1 MATSRPQSPRS
12 HRRRVPTRDPAA
24 TAGEKKNRRGRRAA
38 HLLRFKRSSR
48 AGDAS
53 PCRPHTGL
61 ARSTSGS
68 PLDPAP
74 FRQDEPRGG
83 ATAPQGKTPTLLSR
97 QGLEPV
103 ASAAK
108 ALSPTEPGGETQVE
122 ATCVNARRK
131 VGTDPGSIP
140 GASNTPKA
148 CVFKTLANR
157 RQLEPRFE
165 NQIQRHDLRGRVVV
179 DPEVSHKLRT
189 RLAAVSP
196 KTGTAA
202 PQQRGSRTGRTR
214 PGRG

>member
-97 QGLEPV
+97 QGLEPG

-140 GASNTPKA
+140 GASTNAMISHPSP
-148 CVFKTLANR
+148 NHR
-157 RQLEPRFE
+157 RTRGHPAKPAYREPCEPRST
-165 NQIQRHDLRGRVVV
+165 V
-179 DPEVSHKLRT
+179 DPSS
-189 RLAAVSP
+189 A
-196 KTGTAA
+196 
-202 PQQRGSRTGRTR
+202 
-214 PGRG
+214 

>member
-140 GASNTPKA
+140 GASATSA
-148 CVFKTLANR
+148 QREGAHRALRSR
-157 RQLEPRFE
+157 RRGG
-165 NQIQRHDLRGRVVV
+165 RARGR
-179 DPEVSHKLRT
+179 R
-189 RLAAVSP
+189 
-196 KTGTAA
+196 
-202 PQQRGSRTGRTR
+202 GRTR
-214 PGRG
+214 RRGRGATAGGRWRGRRPGSAAPNPRVCPRPRSEAARR

>member
-140 GASNTPKA
+140 GASKTPKSH
-148 CVFKTLANR
+148 VFGTLQYTRTSGRIPAPGPPQR
-157 RQLEPRFE
+157 ELPGPISGAASAAGPTRQ
-165 NQIQRHDLRGRVVV
+165 
-179 DPEVSHKLRT
+179 
-189 RLAAVSP
+189 RLSGVFC
-196 KTGTAA
+196 GTSAIGHSV
-202 PQQRGSRTGRTR
+202 R
-214 PGRG
+214 

>member
-1 MATSRPQSPRS
+1 MQARS

-140 GASNTPKA
+140 GASKSTSLRPLFA
-148 CVFKTLANR
+148 TGLQKTQLPTNR
-157 RQLEPRFE
+157 KHGISSSDRQTHQSRPAGR
-165 NQIQRHDLRGRVVV
+165 RG
-179 DPEVSHKLRT
+179 LY
-189 RLAAVSP
+189 A
-196 KTGTAA
+196 GTA
-202 PQQRGSRTGRTR
+202 
-214 PGRG
+214 